1 MNPFHVL
8 VRIHQGVAS
17 RFRNVGYRLLGVQMH
32 GYVWLQ
38 RVSIPRNWSDILIEK
53 GTSLDD
59 GVVLLC
65 SGLTKPGKITIREGT
80 YINRQTM
87 LDAHELIEIGRNCMI
102 GPNCYLTDANH
113 GIKAGGPVTRQPME
127 SKPVILEDG
136 VWMGAGVI
144 VLKGVTIGR
153 DAVIGAGA
161 VVTKNVIAGTIVA
174 GVPAREIGSRQ

>member
-1 MNPFHVL
+1 
-8 VRIHQGVAS
+8 
-17 RFRNVGYRLLGVQMH
+17 
-32 GYVWLQ
+32 
-38 RVSIPRNWSDILIEK
+38 
-53 GTSLDD
+53 
-59 GVVLLC
+59 
-65 SGLTKPGKITIREGT
+65 
-80 YINRQTM
+80 
-87 LDAHELIEIGRNCMI
+87 
-102 GPNCYLTDANH
+102 
-113 GIKAGGPVTRQPME
+113 ME